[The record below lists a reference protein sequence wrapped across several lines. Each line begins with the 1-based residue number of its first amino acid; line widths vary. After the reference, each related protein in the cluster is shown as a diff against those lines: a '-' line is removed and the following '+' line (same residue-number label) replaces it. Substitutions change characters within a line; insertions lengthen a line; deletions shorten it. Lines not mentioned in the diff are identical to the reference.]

1 MFLFYIVD
9 SQTRTFGALSSAS
22 QTVWYIHKLRVHS
35 QNRLSEAS
43 RYFVAHFAHVW
54 LRHNIRKRNIP
65 LPGMF
70 LFYIVDSQTRTF
82 GALSSASQTVWYIHK
97 LRVHSQNRL
106 SEASRY
112 FVAHFAH
119 VWLRHKKKKGNF
131 PLQAGLLG
139 MFPFFF
145 FLSVCY
151 ILKIAR
157 ASSSLPASWRRF
169 SDETSRLFIV
179 SLMPCAEFIVLV
191 VEASFCSEIDARLCT
206 TS

>member
-1 MFLFYIVD
+1 MRYKETGVD

-22 QTVWYIHKLRVHS
+22 QT
-35 QNRLSEAS
+35 
-43 RYFVAHFAHVW
+43 
-54 LRHNIRKRNIP
+54 
-65 LPGMF
+65 G
-70 LFYIVDSQTRTF
+70 
-82 GALSSASQTVWYIHK
+82 WYIHK

-139 MFPFFF
+139 MFPFLYRRLANPHLRCSIVCFADGLLVNGAGKTNGRLRSRLFF
-145 FLSVCY
+145 FCAYY

>member
-1 MFLFYIVD
+1 MRYKETDVD
-9 SQTRTFGALSSAS
+9 SQTRTFGALLSAS

-82 GALSSASQTVWYIHK
+82 GALLSASQTVWYIHK

-119 VWLRHKKKKGNF
+119 VWLRHNIRKRNI
-131 PLQAGLLG
+131 PLPG
-139 MFPFFF
+139 MFLFYIVDSQTRTFGAL
-145 FLSVCY
+145 LSASQTVC
-151 ILKIAR
+151 
-157 ASSSLPASWRRF
+157 
-169 SDETSRLFIV
+169 
-179 SLMPCAEFIVLV
+179 SLMAQEKQMAAYAAACF
-191 VEASFCSEIDARLCT
+191 SFAPI

>member
-1 MFLFYIVD
+1 MRYKETGVD
-9 SQTRTFGALSSAS
+9 
-22 QTVWYIHKLRVHS
+22 
-35 QNRLSEAS
+35 
-43 RYFVAHFAHVW
+43 
-54 LRHNIRKRNIP
+54 
-65 LPGMF
+65 
-70 LFYIVDSQTRTF
+70 
-82 GALSSASQTVWYIHK
+82 SQTVWYIHK

-131 PLQAGLLG
+131 PLQASLLG
-139 MFPFFF
+139 MFPFFYRRLANPHLRCSIVCFADGLLVNGARKTNGRLRSRLF
-145 FLSVCY
+145 FFCAYY